1 MAHSGIPSSG
11 CARGGARSWW
21 AEFQPASQRN
31 SGRSASRSA
40 TMVSSWWSD
49 HRAGARTAV
58 TSSAVRP
65 DVPQS
70 GWVHCRRRR
79 AVGPSTRVMAQWGI
93 GTIRIPSPHRGGSRG
108 PVRLLAIGQPPGL
121 PALPEQGPLP
131 RVPPRGGRHP
141 PDGRIM
147 HPTGSIKKLP
157 RSAGL
162 CRRASEPIRRER

>member
-1 MAHSGIPSSG
+1 MNAIIANMADKKNLG
-11 CARGGARSWW
+11 R
-21 AEFQPASQRN
+21 ASQKN
-31 SGRSASRSA
+31 FGSEFLLTTAAPRSTRRQ
-40 TMVSSWWSD
+40 
-49 HRAGARTAV
+49 HRALR
-58 TSSAVRP
+58 
-65 DVPQS
+65 
-70 GWVHCRRRR
+70 CRWY
-79 AVGPSTRVMAQWGI
+79 VMAQWGI

-108 PVRLLAIGQPPGL
+108 PVRLLAIGQPPGP

-147 HPTGSIKKLP
+147 HPTGASRSLP